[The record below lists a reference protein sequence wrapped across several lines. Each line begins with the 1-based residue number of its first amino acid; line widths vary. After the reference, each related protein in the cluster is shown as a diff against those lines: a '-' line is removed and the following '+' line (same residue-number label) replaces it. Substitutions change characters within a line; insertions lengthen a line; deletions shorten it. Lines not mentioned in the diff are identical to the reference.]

1 MAINSQH
8 GAVSAMQAAKKPP
21 TPFNEEELAYFQQ
34 LILEKKALALE
45 EIERLQKYLS
55 KESSEGAT
63 TDSAYSYHMADAGTD
78 TMHLDNV
85 YIQIERQKTLIGYL
99 DRALERI
106 KNKTYGICRVTGIP
120 ISRERLEAI
129 PQTEISVAAKL
140 QENRR

>member
-1 MAINSQH
+1 MAINRQH
-8 GAVSAMQAAKKPP
+8 GATAVMHNLANPI
-21 TPFNEEELAYFQQ
+21 TPFSEEDLNYFKQ
-34 LILEKKALALE
+34 LIMERRAAAIE
-45 EIERLQKYLS
+45 EIERLEKYLAP
-55 KESSEGAT
+55 ENSEGA

-106 KNKTYGICRVTGIP
+106 TNKTYGICRVTGTPIP
-120 ISRERLEAI
+120 RERLEAI
-129 PQTEISVAAKL
+129 PHTEISVAAKL